1 MPRSVYFSQTV
12 RSEQNLYE
20 DLVIESLKIYGQEV
34 WYLPRNMLSKDEILT
49 EVIESKFDDA
59 YSIEMYLENVDGF
72 GGDGILLSK
81 FGLEMR
87 DQATFV
93 VARKTWEKLVGFW
106 NNGIISN
113 RPAEGDWIYLPLSK
127 SLFEI
132 RFVDNRTPFFQLSNL
147 PVYRLQCELAEYSNE
162 KIDTGIKELDRMEQQ
177 FATEYVFTLANSDGV
192 MFKLGE
198 TVTQVITPAAG
209 AVPAVTISGQ
219 VLRLEELTTAGQI
232 NIYIGLIS
240 TNNGEYNEFQIT
252 TNGFGKLIGQ
262 TSGAAWDIIKP
273 YTIATTSGDR
283 TFVSNNQNAQNYAF
297 EQKAN
302 TIIDFSEK
310 NPFGEVGIRE

>member
-34 WYLPRNMLSKDEILT
+34 WYLPRNMLSKDSILT
-49 EVIESKFDDA
+49 EDIETKFDDA

-162 KIDTGIKELDRMEQQ
+162 KIDTGIKELDRMKQQ
-177 FATEYVFTLANSDGV
+177 FATEYVFTLANSNGTR
-192 MFKLGE
+192 FIIGE
-198 TVTQVITPAAG
+198 TVTQILVPAAG

-219 VLRLEELTTAGQI
+219 VLRFEELTTPGQV
-232 NIYIGLIS
+232 NIYLGLIS
-240 TNNGEYNEFQIT
+240 TNNGEYNEFKLSG
-252 TNGFGKLIGQ
+252 NNVGKLVGQ
-262 TSGAAWDIIKP
+262 TTGASWDIIKS

-283 TFVSNNQNAQNYAF
+283 TFVDNNQNAQNYVF
-297 EQKAN
+297 EQEAN
-302 TIIDFSEK
+302 AIIDFSEK
-310 NPFGEVGIRE
+310 NPFGEAGIRE